1 MSVRDDERL
10 AEVAGAIEELR
21 LDVGG
26 MTCGSCA
33 ARVERTLN
41 AQPGIEASVNFATGE
56 AVVRRSVGAPG
67 LEALVEAVR
76 ARGYDLAPHVDRDEA
91 AARAEERAWRDRF
104 ALAGVLGLATMVVS
118 MVSMHDAWAR
128 WSAFALALPVQV
140 VVGWPFLVGAARRA
154 RSFTANM
161 DTLIAIGTLSA
172 FVYSSWE
179 LLAGTHGALYFDTS
193 ALVIAFIVLGR
204 YLEARAKGRASQ
216 AITRLLELGAKQARV
231 LRNGKELRIPVDA
244 VQVGWTLKVLPGEKI
259 PVDGR
264 ILEGAAAVD
273 ESMLTGESVPVH
285 RGPGDPV
292 AGATVCL
299 DGVLVIEATRV
310 GAETA
315 IAGIVRLVADAQ
327 SSKAPIQRIA
337 DRVAGV
343 FVPVV
348 MVLAAITAV
357 GWYVVGGTVRDAL
370 VPAVAVLIIAC
381 PCALGLATPAALM
394 VGTGRGAELGILI
407 RGADVLER
415 SADVDIVVFD
425 KTGTLTEGRM
435 EFVEAVGD
443 PNALALAAAVETGSE
458 HPIGRAIV
466 EAGLGGGG
474 GRPPPPRRRA
484 AGAPPRR
491 GRPPPPPPPPATGF
505 RAIPGR
511 GVRAAVAGRDI
522 LVGRRALLEAE
533 GLVIPAE
540 LREAAARLEAAG
552 RTASWV
558 GWDGRAR
565 GLLAVA
571 DRVRPDARR
580 AIADLHEL
588 GVRVAMLTGDNRPVA
603 EAIAAEVGIDRVLA
617 EVDPAG
623 KAAAIAGLQ
632 AEGLVVAMVG
642 DGINDGPALA
652 RADLGIAIG
661 GGTDVAIEASDI
673 TLLRGDLAHVAAAL
687 RLARRTFRTIR
698 QNLGWAFGYNVAA
711 IPLAALGMLNPVIAG
726 AAMAASSVSVLA
738 NSLRLRRFA
747 RAVA

>member
-1 MSVRDDERL
+1 MAVRDDGRL
-10 AEVAGAIEELR
+10 ADLGRQIEELR

-33 ARVERTLN
+33 ARVEKTLN
-41 AQPGIEASVNFATGE
+41 AQPGIAASVNFATGE
-56 AVVRRSVGAPG
+56 ARVRRSAGAPA
-67 LEALVEAVR
+67 LDVLVEAVR
-76 ARGYDLAPHVDRDEA
+76 ARGYDLTLHVDRDEA
-91 AARAEERAWRDRF
+91 AAAAEERAWRTRLV
-104 ALAGVLGLATMVVS
+104 LAWGLGVATMAVS
-118 MVSMHDAWAR
+118 MLSMHDPWAR
-128 WSAFALALPVQV
+128 WTAFALAAPVQMIA
-140 VVGWPFLVGAARRA
+140 GWPFLVGAARRA

-161 DTLIAIGTLSA
+161 DTLIAIGTLAA
-172 FVYSSWE
+172 FAYSTWE
-179 LLAGTHGALYFDTS
+179 LLTGTHGALYFDTS

-216 AITRLLELGAKQARV
+216 AITRLLELGAKRARV
-231 LRNGKELRIPVDA
+231 LRNGKELQIPVDA
-244 VQVGWTLKVLPGEKI
+244 VQVGWVLKVLPGEKV

-264 ILEGAAAVD
+264 VLEGAAAVD
-273 ESMLTGESVPVH
+273 ESMLTGESVPVDKS
-285 RGPGDPV
+285 PGDAV
-292 AGATVCL
+292 TGATVCL

-315 IAGIVRLVADAQ
+315 LAGIVRLVAEAQ
-327 SSKAPIQRIA
+327 GTKAPIQRVA

-343 FVPVV
+343 FVPIV
-348 MVLAAITAV
+348 MVLAAVTAV
-357 GWYVVGGTVRDAL
+357 AWFVVGGTVRGAL

-407 RGADVLER
+407 RGAEILER
-415 SADVDIVVFD
+415 SAAVEMVVFD

-435 EFVEAVGD
+435 ELVEVVGD
-443 PNALALAAAVETGSE
+443 PQALALAGAAESGSE
-458 HPIGRAIV
+458 HPVGRAIV
-466 EAGLGGGG
+466 EAAV
-474 GRPPPPRRRA
+474 A
-484 AGAPPRR
+484 AGVADAT
-491 GRPPPPPPPPATGF
+491 PAATAF
-505 RAIPGR
+505 RALPGR
-511 GVRAAVAGRDI
+511 GVRAVIGDRTV
-522 LVGRRALLEAE
+522 LVGRRALLEDE
-533 GLVIPAE
+533 GLAIPDD
-540 LREAAARLEAAG
+540 LGAASARLEASG
-552 RTASWV
+552 RTASWI

-571 DRVRPDARR
+571 DRVRPQARQ
-580 AIADLHEL
+580 AVADLHAL
-588 GVRVAMLTGDNRPVA
+588 GVQVAMLTGDNRPTA

-632 AEGLVVAMVG
+632 AEGFVVAMVG

-687 RLARRTFRTIR
+687 RLSRRTFRTIR

-711 IPLAALGMLNPVIAG
+711 IPLAALGLLNPVIAG

-747 RAVA
+747 RAVG